1 MSALAPMTAE
11 HWVRVIE
18 YEGDMLYRCKC
29 IITRVGGG
37 LGAPHHSYIMGDAGA
52 PVSTG
57 GVLVS
62 NGQTRVGG
70 T

>member
-18 YEGDMLYRCKC
+18 YEGDMLYRCKY

-37 LGAPHHSYIMGDAGA
+37 ARS
-52 PVSTG
+52 STPFIYYG
-57 GVLVS
+57 
-62 NGQTRVGG
+62 
-70 T
+70 